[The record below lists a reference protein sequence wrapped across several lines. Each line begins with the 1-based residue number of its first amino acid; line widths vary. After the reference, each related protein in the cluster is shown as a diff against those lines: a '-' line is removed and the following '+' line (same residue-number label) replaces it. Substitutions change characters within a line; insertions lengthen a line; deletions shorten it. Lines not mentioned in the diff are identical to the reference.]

1 MIFNLTFND
10 KLDVQKTAKQKL
22 IAENEQEKMKLEK
35 EKQVQITEKAEHK
48 IKENLNVISEHTR
61 IEKELEEELMA
72 YKKDVNMLRKSIGML
87 FIYICI

>member
-1 MIFNLTFND
+1 MISLL
-10 KLDVQKTAKQKL
+10 KYR
-22 IAENEQEKMKLEK
+22 AENELKSKADLVLKEK